1 MRSAVAKIVFPGR
14 WPLAAKVPLLV
25 TLLMFVVSA
34 VITNRVLSRLQ
45 ETQARQMQELAATY
59 LDGLS
64 AALMPAVER
73 NDVWEVFDT
82 LDRSRERYRGLNIRW
97 TAVTDADG
105 RVIAA
110 SDPLR
115 FPSQS
120 TPSLSAKNEGQEVKL
135 NEAEA
140 TAFLDRVLRYQDRPI
155 GRVFAEADISKLLA
169 ERDDVFATLLL
180 TNVVLTVILAGLGFI
195 AVRRM
200 LEPVRILS
208 NHLDAASQGH
218 IAAIPAA
225 TTTRQTREFRRL
237 FGRYNALAQAVNE
250 RETLA
255 MRLAEEEKLASLGR
269 LASGMAHEINNPLGG
284 LFNALDALR
293 RHGERGDVRSRSI
306 RLIET
311 GLAGIRDLVKSTLA
325 TYRTEK
331 TTRPLS
337 ETDLADLLLLLEPE
351 AKQKNLHL
359 AWHVTLPAPV
369 SVPAVAIRDALLN
382 LLINACRASP
392 AGEQVTFSAYVD
404 KDVFIAEVTDRG
416 TGLPPA
422 VRAYIEEAET
432 GTMPPEQGRGLG
444 LWIVKRRCDEIGA
457 ALTVIQSGVEGT
469 TLRFTA
475 PIKTQELLDAA

>member
-1 MRSAVAKIVFPGR
+1 MTSAVAKILNPAR

-25 TLLMFVVSA
+25 ILLMFVVSA
-34 VITNRVLSRLQ
+34 VITNRVLARL
-45 ETQARQMQELAATY
+45 EDTQARHMRELAATY

-73 NDVWEVFDT
+73 GDVWEVFDT

-105 RVIAA
+105 HVMAA

-120 TPSLSAKNEGQEVKL
+120 ALSPTEKNGGQEVKL
-135 NEAEA
+135 NEDSA
-140 TAFLDRVLRYQDRPI
+140 TAFLDRVLSYQDRPI
-155 GRVFAEADISKLLA
+155 GRVFAEADISKLLS
-169 ERDDVFATLLL
+169 ERNDVFATLLL
-180 TNVVLTVILAGLGFI
+180 TNLVLTVILAGLGFV

-208 NHLDAASQGH
+208 QHLDAGSQGH
-218 IAAIPAA
+218 IKPIPSI
-225 TTTRQTREFRRL
+225 TTGRQTREFRRL

-255 MRLAEEEKLASLGR
+255 TRLAEEEKLASLGR

-293 RHGERGDVRSRSI
+293 RHGERGDVRARSI

-311 GLAGIRDLVKSTLA
+311 GLAGIRDLVRSTLA

-331 TTRPLS
+331 TVRPLS
-337 ETDLADLLLLLEPE
+337 EIDLADLLLLVEPE

-359 AWHVTLPAPV
+359 AWHVTLPAPAA
-369 SVPAVAIRDALLN
+369 VPAVAIRDALLN

-392 AGEQVTFSAYVD
+392 AGEQVTFTACVD
-404 KDVFIAEVTDRG
+404 NGAFIAEVADRG
-416 TGLPPA
+416 AGLPSA
-422 VRAYIEEAET
+422 VRAYIEEAQA

-457 ALTVIQSGVEGT
+457 VLTILRSGVDGT
-469 TLRFTA
+469 TLRLTA
-475 PIKTQELLDAA
+475 PIKAPELRHAA